1 MNDLSKFPLI
11 RFLGRNIFI
20 LVLIQYIAISGQ
32 EHVHAQRVKTS
43 LKAGE
48 QRKAEKG
55 LKDNRY
61 FFYFINSSISNFGS
75 EAEKKLFKEA
85 IQRDLISQLLFMRFM
100 FLESFDEIRKA
111 QRILIDLYRITLKK
125 DIKASKDLLNQFAPT
140 VIASK
145 DKSALGYLGLGYRD
159 MRVAQTYLAM
169 ADSYRESL
177 YSMRLYKYVHAIKKA
192 KHGRRYAFRAIL
204 LSLDLLA
211 LQMESSEDDVYW
223 RGNQILDAKARVK
236 GITFEELEK
245 RLSEIPPAE
254 KREYYRTIHLDNFY
268 RTNAQKSFY
277 DLIWETPD
285 LHEIKEYKEYL
296 RE

>member
-1 MNDLSKFPLI
+1 LNDFKKSPVVKS
-11 RFLGRNIFI
+11 LGRNIFI
-20 LVLIQYIAISGQ
+20 LVLMQVIAISGL
-32 EHVHAQRVKTS
+32 EHVHAQRVKSS

-48 QRKAEKG
+48 QRNAEKG

-61 FFYFINSSISNFGS
+61 FFYFINSSISNFGT
-75 EAEKKLFKEA
+75 AEHKKLFKEA
-85 IQRDLISQLLFMRFM
+85 IQRDLISQLLYMRFM
-100 FLESFDEIRKA
+100 FLESFAEIRKA
-111 QRILIDLYRITLKK
+111 QRILVDLYRVTLKK

-159 MRVAQTYLAM
+159 MKVAQTYLAM
-169 ADSYRESL
+169 ADNYRESL
-177 YSMRLYKYVHAIKKA
+177 YSLRLYKYVHAIKKA

-211 LQMESSEDDVYW
+211 LHKERSEDYVYE
-223 RGNQILDAKARVK
+223 RGDEILHVKARIK

-254 KREYYRTIHLDNFY
+254 KTEYYRTIHLDNFY

-277 DLIWETPD
+277 DVIWETPD